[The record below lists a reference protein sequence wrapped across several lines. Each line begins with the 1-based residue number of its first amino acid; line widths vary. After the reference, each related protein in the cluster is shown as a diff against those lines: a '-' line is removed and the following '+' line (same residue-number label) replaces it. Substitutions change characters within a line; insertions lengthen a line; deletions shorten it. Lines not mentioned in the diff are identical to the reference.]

1 MKWLSPFLM
10 AFSFFRKIHGLN
22 YKEFEFY
29 EEQFDKTV

>member
-1 MKWLSPFLM
+1 M
-10 AFSFFRKIHGLN
+10 AFSLFNGFFLFCKIHGLN